1 MTTTPESPKTLEE
14 REQALLAREQA
25 LAARERQEALL
36 NGLQA
41 RQLPKAL
48 SPFLSGMA
56 EDGMAE
62 DGLAESLDGLQ
73 SAWREA
79 VSAAVRDRL
88 RAAPPAASASRPDA
102 PDEALRRLR
111 AAMNLKP

>member
-48 SPFLSGMA
+48 SSFLS
-56 EDGMAE
+56 GMAE